1 VEDLGGGSGYIKVGG
16 VREADRQWFQA
27 TGNWSNVQYV
37 GGSSAGADQL
47 EVAAYDA
54 TTGSFVY
61 SSQFNATTLNH
72 ANPTITAQSFSVS
85 ANQAVSVPSHLSVS
99 NPSGDSLTAYWVE
112 DLGGGSGHLTVGG
125 VSEALRAP
133 CGSHA
138 MTGTG
143 RHAAS
148 RWLTEVERI
157 WLTGG

>member
-1 VEDLGGGSGYIKVGG
+1 VSEVDG
-16 VREADRQWFQA
+16 QWFQA

-37 GGSSAGADQL
+37 GGSSTGADQL

-54 TTGSFVY
+54 TIGSFVY
-61 SSQFNATTLNH
+61 SSTFTATTKGII
-72 ANPTITAQSFSVS
+72 PTITAQSFSVFP
-85 ANQAVSVPSHLSVS
+85 NRAVSVAGRLSVS